1 METTL
6 KEAEKRIAALGHESW
21 LFALPQQ
28 ADATQSQQS
37 ALDAEL
43 RLALGRAL
51 LACEQYALL
60 RQRTG
65 KWVLTVKEG
74 AR

>member
-6 KEAEKRIAALGHESW
+6 KEAEARIARLGHESW
-21 LFALPQQ
+21 LFALPAQ
-28 ADATQSQQS
+28 ADAAGEDKSS
-37 ALDAEL
+37 LDAEL
-43 RLALGRAL
+43 KMALGRAL

-60 RQRTG
+60 RQRCGT
-65 KWVLTVKEG
+65 WVLHVKG

>member
-6 KEAEKRIAALGHESW
+6 KEAEARIARLGHESW
-21 LFALPQQ
+21 LFALPAQT
-28 ADATQSQQS
+28 DATGEVNS

-43 RLALGRAL
+43 KMALGRAL

-60 RQRTG
+60 RQRCGTWTLQVKGG
-65 KWVLTVKEG
+65 K
-74 AR
+74 